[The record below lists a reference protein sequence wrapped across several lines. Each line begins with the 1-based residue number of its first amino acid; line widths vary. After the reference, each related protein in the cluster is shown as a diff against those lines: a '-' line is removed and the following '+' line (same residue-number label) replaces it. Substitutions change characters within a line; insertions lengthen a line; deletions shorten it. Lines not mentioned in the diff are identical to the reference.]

1 MLVQATG
8 APAFSAACSGESV
21 GSQWTPRNR
30 RPVTFPAASETSQR
44 RGGTMTSGWII
55 LARSKPDADTI
66 GVFVIPPGTRTL
78 TVTPVPS
85 RSFAIIALSASSAAL
100 DGPYVG
106 EPAFSIVPR
115 LVVTFTIRPQP
126 WRVIAGTTA
135 FASAS

>member
-30 RPVTFPAASETSQR
+30 RPVTFPAASET
-44 RGGTMTSGWII
+44 TSGWII
-55 LARSKPDADTI
+55 LARSKPDSDAI

-85 RSFAIIALSASSAAL
+85 RSFAMIALSASSAAL

-106 EPAFSIVPR
+106 EAAFNIVVG
-115 LVVTFTIRPQP
+115 LVVAVMMRPQHS
-126 WRVIAGTTA
+126 RMIAAQTA
-135 FASAS
+135 VASDRGAVV